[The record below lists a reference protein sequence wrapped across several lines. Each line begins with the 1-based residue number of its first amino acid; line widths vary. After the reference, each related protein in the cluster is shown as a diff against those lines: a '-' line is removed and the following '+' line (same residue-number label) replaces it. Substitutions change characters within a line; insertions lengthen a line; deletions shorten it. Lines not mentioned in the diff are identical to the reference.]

1 MGDDQAA
8 HLPRGSPAARA
19 AAAPR
24 RELGLAFYSHG
35 PRRVAARRSGMFAN
49 LAAKASKGVVGAR
62 VKSWSLYGWSL
73 KPWLIPL
80 AGIAGWCVYPALTP
94 EFKGDIKR
102 RITDEDD

>member
-1 MGDDQAA
+1 MTAA
-8 HLPRGSPAARA
+8 VPVESRRA
-19 AAAPR
+19 
-24 RELGLAFYSHG
+24 GL
-35 PRRVAARRSGMFAN
+35 GMFAN

>member
-1 MGDDQAA
+1 
-8 HLPRGSPAARA
+8 
-19 AAAPR
+19 
-24 RELGLAFYSHG
+24 
-35 PRRVAARRSGMFAN
+35 MFAN
-49 LAAKASKGVVGAR
+49 LAARASKGVGGAR

>member
-1 MGDDQAA
+1 MAA
-8 HLPRGSPAARA
+8 HLSRGSPAARA

-24 RELGLAFYSHG
+24 RELGLAFYSRG

-49 LAAKASKGVVGAR
+49 LAARVSKAAPVGTAR

-94 EFKGDIKR
+94 EFKGDVRR

>member
-1 MGDDQAA
+1 MS
-8 HLPRGSPAARA
+8 RGSPATRT

-24 RELGLAFYSHG
+24 RELGA
-35 PRRVAARRSGMFAN
+35 RVTATVPVESQRAGSGMFAN

-62 VKSWSLYGWSL
+62 EELVAHGWSL

-80 AGIAGWCVYPALTP
+80 RVSRAGASTPLTP

-102 RITDEDD
+102 RITDEDG

>member
-1 MGDDQAA
+1 MI
-8 HLPRGSPAARA
+8 
-19 AAAPR
+19 
-24 RELGLAFYSHG
+24 
-35 PRRVAARRSGMFAN
+35 
-49 LAAKASKGVVGAR
+49 SKGFVVGAR

-80 AGIAGWCVYPALTP
+80 AGIAGCCVYPALTP